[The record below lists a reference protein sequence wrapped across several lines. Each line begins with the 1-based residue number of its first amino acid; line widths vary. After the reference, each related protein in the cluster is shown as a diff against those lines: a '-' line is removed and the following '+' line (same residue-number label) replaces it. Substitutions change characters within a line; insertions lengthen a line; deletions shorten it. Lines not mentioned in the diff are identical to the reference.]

1 MKDEKFAEY
10 NPNMFGGDN
19 ISHASSLQAAEFES
33 TMRTAQATNAGML
46 INDDFFQ
53 RKLSDGAA
61 EINPTMRAAEAT
73 EAGMSI
79 NRDYFQEKFA
89 EITGSQV
96 AKSDSQFMAADID
109 NGMRRKM

>member
-19 ISHASSLQAAEFES
+19 ISYASSPLAAEFEPAI
-33 TMRTAQATNAGML
+33 RVAQATNAGMP

-61 EINPTMRAAEAT
+61 EINPTMRAAEDI
-73 EAGMSI
+73 EAGMPI

-89 EITGSQV
+89 EITGSQA
-96 AKSDSQFMAADID
+96 AKSDSQFMAADIN